1 MCTHFPIKSNEKTD
15 KWKKEEV
22 EEGPKRKQKK
32 ATKMQH
38 TIEQKQIL
46 LCNKSSVQRSTIKA
60 ILLLSSL
67 PSSFFFYYL
76 VTFWSLFHSILLLLF
91 LFTFYSLFFHLVE
104 FSMKFSRIYY
114 TLHRY
119 IPFMVL
125 VKSFVVC
132 LSFGYGSVIVGC
144 SFHPLYDLALLLLLP
159 LLDSDDT
166 LFQTSLAVSIND
178 KTVSSPLKPN
188 DCCCCSFN
196 LSTRATASS

>member
-67 PSSFFFYYL
+67 PSSFFFIIWLLFEVY
-76 VTFWSLFHSILLLLF
+76 FIQFFFFFFFSLFIRYFFISSNFPWHFLAFTTHYIDTYHLWCWWNRLSFVYHSDMVVSLLAVHSILC
-91 LFTFYSLFFHLVE
+91 T
-104 FSMKFSRIYY
+104 I
-114 TLHRY
+114 
-119 IPFMVL
+119 
-125 VKSFVVC
+125 
-132 LSFGYGSVIVGC
+132 
-144 SFHPLYDLALLLLLP
+144 
-159 LLDSDDT
+159 
-166 LFQTSLAVSIND
+166 
-178 KTVSSPLKPN
+178 
-188 DCCCCSFN
+188 
-196 LSTRATASS
+196 